1 MAAPKPIPEFLR
13 HGPFTREQGL
23 QGGLTEAMFKGGRLK
38 RLHPRVW
45 VDRSHDM
52 SDSDWILAARLAMPA
67 RARTTSITRI
77 RELGLD
83 LGPVRPFHFVVDG
96 DLHIDLEDI
105 FLHRTV
111 VMPPCDELGVSPAA
125 AFIAYA
131 ATARVIDAVQVG
143 DWLLRHGHVTLLGL
157 RELAM
162 RDSWRPGA
170 REAQWVSRYLD
181 GDSRSMTESE
191 TRAILVFAG
200 LPEPRSNTAIAD
212 GPRVWAY
219 GDLGYRRW
227 KLIVEYEGSQHL
239 LDREQWNSD
248 IDRYAAFRERGIN
261 YVQVTKEKLRAPRTV
276 VSTVYRQLLKGGYD
290 GPAPTF
296 DLRWKR
302 LFGSLSV
309 AALHRG
315 GDSRSSRSPAVDRSS
330 PRTRAG

>member
-1 MAAPKPIPEFLR
+1 MAAPKPIPDVLR

-23 QGGLTEAMFKGGRLK
+23 KGGLTQAMFKGSRLD

-45 VDRSHDM
+45 VDRSHVM

-67 RARTTSITRI
+67 QARTTSVTRI

-83 LGPVRPFHFVVDG
+83 LGPFRPFHFVVAG
-96 DLHIDLEDI
+96 DLHIDLHDI

-111 VMPPCDELGVSPAA
+111 VMPPCNEVGVTPAA
-125 AFIAYA
+125 AFVAYA
-131 ATARVIDAVQVG
+131 SGARVIDAVKVG
-143 DWLLRHGHVTLLGL
+143 DWLLRNGHMTLVEL
-157 RELAM
+157 RELAL

-170 REAQWVSRYLD
+170 REVRWISSYLD
-181 GDSRSMTESE
+181 GHSRSMTESE

-200 LPEPRSNTAIAD
+200 LPEPRSNAELAD
-212 GPRVWAY
+212 GPTVWAY
-219 GDLGYRRW
+219 GDLAYLRW
-227 KLIVEYEGSQHL
+227 NVIVEYEGSQHL
-239 LDREQWNSD
+239 VDRDQWNSD
-248 IDRYAAFRERGIN
+248 IDRYAGFRERGIN

-276 VSTVYRQLLKGGYD
+276 VSTVYRQLVKGGYD

-296 DLRWKR
+296 GLRWNR

-309 AALHRG
+309 ASMRRG
-315 GDSRSSRSPAVDRSS
+315 GDIRSTPTPHVDHKS

>member
-1 MAAPKPIPEFLR
+1 MPAAKPIPELLR

-23 QGGLTEAMFKGGRLK
+23 NGGLTEAMFKGSRLH

-45 VDRSHDM
+45 VDRSHVM
-52 SDSDWILAARLAMPA
+52 SESDWILAARLAMPA
-67 RARTTSITRI
+67 HARTTGITRI

-83 LGPVRPFHFVVDG
+83 FGSVRPFHFVVAS
-96 DLHIDLEDI
+96 DLHIDLDDI

-111 VMPPCDELGVSPAA
+111 VMPPSDEVGVSPAS

-131 ATARVIDAVQVG
+131 STARVIDAVKVG
-143 DWLLRHGHVTLLGL
+143 DWLLGHGHMTLLEL
-157 RELAM
+157 RELAL
-162 RDSWRPGA
+162 RDSWRPGT
-170 REAQWVSRYLD
+170 REARWVSRYLD

-191 TRAILVFAG
+191 ARSLLVFAG
-200 LPEPRSNTAIAD
+200 MPRPRSNVELAD
-212 GPRVWAY
+212 GPATWAY
-219 GDLGYRRW
+219 GDLGYLRW
-227 KLIVEYEGSQHL
+227 NVVVEYEGSQHL
-239 LDREQWNSD
+239 LDRDQWNSD
-248 IDRYAAFRERGIN
+248 IDRYAEFRDRGIN

-296 DLRWKR
+296 GLRWKR

-309 AALHRG
+309 ASMRLG
-315 GDSRSSRSPAVDRSS
+315 GDLRSTRTLDVDRKS